1 MSIDTEIRLRMLRA
15 KLLAARAHAHQL
27 KNSTRMIFLISAS
40 LEILRVITFT
50 YANSGGLFRSD
61 WQFVIGTER
70 WLSEYFHDVDSEEW
84 LS

>member
-27 KNSTRMIFLISAS
+27 KNSTKIIYLITMS
-40 LEILRVITFT
+40 LEILRVIHFT
-50 YANSGGLFRSD
+50 YANAGGLFRSD
-61 WQFVIGTER
+61 WQFLIDTER
-70 WLSEYFHDVDSEEW
+70 WVSEYFHDVDSEEW